1 MTIRYGVRLSVLALF
16 ASAIAYADEPTGP
29 LPIVCEIKDA
39 RIEPFAFS
47 PDGKTIAVGRTMKI
61 ELFDPKT
68 GKSKAVI
75 SGTEFGG
82 FSSLV
87 WSEDGTKI
95 FTGGSGGYGPSPET
109 LLRWDLKTGKEEKV
123 FKLPAPEKKPGGSG
137 SSRPGIKA
145 VALSPDG
152 KSLASGDDSGTV
164 RLWDA
169 TKGTQLLTFSVRQNE
184 SVRSISALA
193 YSPDGK
199 TFAAATG
206 REVRIYDAATGE
218 ENAKLLSNNG
228 APLSLRFSPDGKT
241 LASLEF
247 SNGVRLWDV
256 GSGKEQ
262 WLSKNVGRAEAT
274 AIAGFTPE
282 GKAIAV
288 SYEDGTVA
296 IRDAATGDEQL
307 TLSDIEKECRQVA
320 FSSDGKLLA
329 AIGKNGI
336 VVWNTANMPAA
347 MAKYQEMK
355 ENAREKGFPSRL
367 VGEWTIGSVANG
379 VRSSPLSGSIKLT
392 IRDGV
397 IEWEASSYLF
407 AKAGKGTLKA
417 EAIDQNTGTLEM
429 TIGDNEYKGLYRLSP
444 TLRPGQKR
452 DGSAREGLMAAFTA
466 PGGVTPKEIPQLGV
480 VDSKDVK
487 FYFSAST
494 EPSATP
500 KPVVPIMPAN
510 LIDGLPNA
518 VAKAFQAKHAKAKVI
533 STEQGKIFGRGNG
546 PDRDTYSI
554 MFDEGKGKVGLMY
567 GDDGTP
573 IANIKPIPNTSIPK
587 PVMAAFKKKYPELE
601 PFAAEAVIAGQ
612 TVTFD
617 LSVDIG
623 KGNGRK
629 LTYDAKGEPL
639 AARYLAVPEAE
650 PKK

>member
-1 MTIRYGVRLSVLALF
+1 MT
-16 ASAIAYADEPTGP
+16 
-29 LPIVCEIKDA
+29 
-39 RIEPFAFS
+39 
-47 PDGKTIAVGRTMKI
+47 
-61 ELFDPKT
+61 
-68 GKSKAVI
+68 
-75 SGTEFGG
+75 GTEFGG

-87 WSEDGTKI
+87 WAKDGTKI

-137 SSRPGIKA
+137 SSRPGIEA

-152 KSLASGDDSGTV
+152 KTLASGDDSGTV

-169 TKGTQLLTFSVRQNE
+169 TKGTQLLTFSVRQIE
-184 SVRSISALA
+184 SVSSISALE

-206 REVRIYDAATGE
+206 REVRIYDAATGK

-228 APLSLRFSPDGKT
+228 APLSLRFSSDGKT

-256 GSGKEQ
+256 GSGQEQ

-274 AIAGFTPE
+274 AIGFTPE
-282 GKAIAV
+282 GRAIAV
-288 SYEDGTVA
+288 SYKDGTVA
-296 IRDAATGDEQL
+296 LRNAATGEEL
-307 TLSDIEKECRQVA
+307 LALSDIEKESSHVA
-320 FSSDGKLLA
+320 FSPDGKFLA

-336 VVWNTANMPAA
+336 VVWDAANLPTAI
-347 MAKYQEMK
+347 AKYQKLK
-355 ENAREKGFPSRL
+355 ENAREKGFPTRL

-379 VRSSPLSGSIKLT
+379 VESSPLSGSIKLT

-417 EAIDQNTGTLEM
+417 KAIDQNTGTLEM

-444 TLRPGQKR
+444 TLKPGQKR
-452 DGSAREGLMAAFTA
+452 DGSAREGLTAAFTG
-466 PGGVTPKEIPQLGV
+466 PGGKTPKEIPELGV
-480 VDSKDVK
+480 IDNKDVK
-487 FYFSAST
+487 FYFSASKG
-494 EPSATP
+494 PSATP
-500 KPVVPIMPAN
+500 KPVVPVMPAN

-518 VAKAFQAKHAKAKVI
+518 VAKAFQAKHEKAKVI
-533 STEQGKIFGRGNG
+533 STEQGKIFGRGKG

-567 GDDGTP
+567 GIDGTP

-601 PFAAEAVIAGQ
+601 PFAAEAIIAGQ
-612 TVTFD
+612 VVTFD

-629 LTYDAKGEPL
+629 LTYDARGEPL
-639 AARYLAVPEAE
+639 AAKFLAVPEPE